1 MVLIICT
8 SCTTSNKLVFNSE
21 DWKINNEFS
30 SKIIRYKMID
40 NIIKTKLL
48 IGKTLY
54 EVINILGDYDFIF
67 DNNHIR
73 YTLGT
78 NPDSIISL
86 LKGFS
91 VLDIELE
98 NNIVISV
105 KKNSEFNYIKKIFN
119 KSDWELFVESRFT
132 MSENIIKS
140 KLLIGKTMDEVIEL
154 LGDKECIIREDI
166 GYIEFY
172 LGFVP
177 RLFAI
182 DPHVL
187 GLIFENG
194 KVIKVVQRET

>member
-1 MVLIICT
+1 
-8 SCTTSNKLVFNSE
+8 
-21 DWKINNEFS
+21 
-30 SKIIRYKMID
+30 MID

-154 LGDKECIIREDI
+154 LGDKECIIHEDI
-166 GYIEFY
+166 CYIEFY

-182 DPHVL
+182 DSDVL
-187 GLIFENG
+187 GIIFENG
-194 KVIKVVQRET
+194 KVLKVVQYET